1 MDKKTRRHYR
11 GLQTTTTTKA
21 TAMALRFKYGS
32 YTSPICSARPVSR
45 TIVPRMINEFAVS
58 YIWTLGFDIELT
70 GTTTAEIVAATVA
83 LRKALEVQNQ
93 AGGIQF
99 GNDTDG
105 WFDSDHW
112 LNTTGAIG
120 GVQVTQQGLS
130 DSPLQ
135 LATEQRCSITLSAE
149 YPNLNETRTLLEFDE
164 TVEILGE
171 GGAETGLAEQATL
184 PSFYQTTQLYTPVTV
199 VQSGRIVG
207 KTAFPSLPSPL
218 IATAGARQ
226 VRQTRDRKSY
236 EKKGLSV
243 LKFIREYSYTFVLPT
258 HPGTVNPQFL
268 T

>member
-1 MDKKTRRHYR
+1 
-11 GLQTTTTTKA
+11 
-21 TAMALRFKYGS
+21 MALRFKYGS

-58 YIWTLGFDIELT
+58 YIWTLAFDIELT
-70 GTTTAEIVAATVA
+70 GTTTAEIVLATIA
-83 LRKALEVQNQ
+83 LRQALEIQNQ

-105 WFDSDHW
+105 WFNSDHW

-120 GVQVTQQGLS
+120 GVQVTQQGLA

-149 YPNLNETRTLLEFDE
+149 YPNLNESRTLLEFDE
-164 TVEILGE
+164 TVEIIGE
-171 GGAETGLAEQATL
+171 GGAETALAEQATL
-184 PSFYQTTQLYTPVTV
+184 PAFYQTTQLYTPVTV

-207 KTAFPSLPSPL
+207 KTAFPGLPSPL
-218 IATAGARQ
+218 IATSGARQ